1 MADECK
7 RCGSVGGYG
16 CYECTPDVEIYTQ
29 ADLDAAVAEALRK
42 AAKDVQEW
50 ADCECAP
57 SLYLIRNGILALIP
71 DAGKALDRAI
81 AEAVKPY
88 RIALADAIRRPMG
101 VVPTSADGLVTTAEL
116 DAAEQRRAAIRAQGE
131 T

>member
-29 ADLDAAVAEALRK
+29 ADLDAAVA
-42 AAKDVQEW
+42 AAMFGHAINPSSATYLAGRFGGSTEPVTKEDV
-50 ADCECAP
+50 AA
-57 SLYLIRNGILALIP
+57 RFG
-71 DAGKALDRAI
+71 
-81 AEAVKPY
+81 AEA
-88 RIALADAIRRPMG
+88 AQAWQDAR
-101 VVPTSADGLVTTAEL
+101 
-116 DAAEQRRAAIRAQGE
+116 DAKARFFAAIRAQGE